1 MAVGGL
7 GVSGGPCR
15 STLLL
20 ISGARRSAACLLRS
34 ARGRRGAV
42 SGGETLLADLL
53 RAPPRCGVP
62 DLDVVVQAGDHH
74 VALEAREF
82 AQARGD
88 GHPAL
93 AIGRGFGGTGEER
106 PLDIPVALAGPLFD
120 LVGLHVEL
128 LGAPEGEAPVFF
140 TGDVGLVAQLL
151 AKACWEDETA
161 LGVERV
167 LVFA

>member
-7 GVSGGPCR
+7 GVSGGSWR

-34 ARGRRGAV
+34 TRGRRGAA

-62 DLDVVVQAGDHH
+62 DLDVVVQAGHHH
-74 VALEAREF
+74 VALEAGELP
-82 AQARGD
+82 QAGGD

-93 AIGRGFGGTGEER
+93 AIGRRLGGAGEER
-106 PLDIPVALAGPLFD
+106 PLDVPVALAGPLFD
-120 LVGLHVEL
+120 LVGL
-128 LGAPEGEAPVFF
+128 
-140 TGDVGLVAQLL
+140 
-151 AKACWEDETA
+151 
-161 LGVERV
+161 
-167 LVFA
+167 